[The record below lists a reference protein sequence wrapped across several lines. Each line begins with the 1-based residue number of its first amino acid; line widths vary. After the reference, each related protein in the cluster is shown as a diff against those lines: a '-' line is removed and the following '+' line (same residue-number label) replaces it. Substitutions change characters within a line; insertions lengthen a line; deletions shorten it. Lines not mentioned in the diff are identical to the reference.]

1 MKRTFFILIGVA
13 ISICTS
19 CNQTEKKQLSDEEI
33 WKLGWRMIASSMDE
47 NYLAADLQ
55 FDSLRSSTEH
65 MDRSFLLQGLEVK
78 NQLGKIDDIKT
89 IIEAQD
95 DKILQDICSE
105 DFLSSFEIC
114 ANFAEEK
121 VDNKA
126 LQIELIKMYINDQ
139 AVRGNLMDNLIDKYQ
154 IDSNEITKDK
164 GGKVVDE
171 SNRIRL
177 NEIITSYGFPT
188 RKLVGKDAMYGIFLM
203 IQHSDADKEWQQSQ
217 LVNIEQAVKDGD
229 MMGSN
234 YAYLYDRIK
243 VNSGQK
249 QRYGTQFA
257 NVDPINRVVEIAE
270 TEDPENLDERRM
282 AMGIMPIEMYKAF
295 VLKNL

>member
-1 MKRTFFILIGVA
+1 M
-13 ISICTS
+13 
-19 CNQTEKKQLSDEEI
+19 
-33 WKLGWRMIASSMDE
+33 
-47 NYLAADLQ
+47 
-55 FDSLRSSTEH
+55 
-65 MDRSFLLQGLEVK
+65 
-78 NQLGKIDDIKT
+78 
-89 IIEAQD
+89 
-95 DKILQDICSE
+95 
-105 DFLSSFEIC
+105 
-114 ANFAEEK
+114 
-121 VDNKA
+121 
-126 LQIELIKMYINDQ
+126 
-139 AVRGNLMDNLIDKYQ
+139 
-154 IDSNEITKDK
+154 
-164 GGKVVDE
+164 
-171 SNRIRL
+171 
-177 NEIITSYGFPT
+177 
-188 RKLVGKDAMYGIFLM
+188 GKDAMYGIFLM

>member
-1 MKRTFFILIGVA
+1 MKRPFLILIGVA

-19 CNQTEKKQLSDEEI
+19 CNQTENKQLSDQEI
-33 WKLGWRMIASSMDE
+33 WKLGWRMIESSMEE
-47 NYLAADLQ
+47 NFLAADLQ

-65 MDRSFLLQGLEVK
+65 MDRSFLLQGLKVK
-78 NQLGKIDDIKT
+78 NHLGKIDDIKT
-89 IIEAQD
+89 IIESQD
-95 DKILQDICSE
+95 DKMLQDICGA

-126 LQIELIKMYINDQ
+126 LQIELIKMYVNDQ

-154 IDSNEITKDK
+154 INSNEITQDK
-164 GGKVVDE
+164 AATVVDK

-203 IQHSDADKEWQQSQ
+203 IQRCKFL
-217 LVNIEQAVKDGD
+217 LVH
-229 MMGSN
+229 
-234 YAYLYDRIK
+234 
-243 VNSGQK
+243 
-249 QRYGTQFA
+249 
-257 NVDPINRVVEIAE
+257 
-270 TEDPENLDERRM
+270 
-282 AMGIMPIEMYKAF
+282 
-295 VLKNL
+295 